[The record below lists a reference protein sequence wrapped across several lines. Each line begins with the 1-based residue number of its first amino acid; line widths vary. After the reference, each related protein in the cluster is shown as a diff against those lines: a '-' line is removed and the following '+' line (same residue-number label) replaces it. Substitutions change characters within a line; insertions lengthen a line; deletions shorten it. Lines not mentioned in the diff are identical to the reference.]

1 VADATWLQ
9 TVDFCTYCTANL
21 DRRDYL
27 LSSSPALLFS
37 PKRGALK
44 LQFPHSDY
52 HVVSRLGKAPAIL
65 SRIVGT
71 VLVVAFVGYHRRLEG
86 AIPELSNDMPEM
98 KVLTPSP
105 REEK

>member
-1 VADATWLQ
+1 MRCFKITIS
-9 TVDFCTYCTANL
+9 TFG
-21 DRRDYL
+21 
-27 LSSSPALLFS
+27 LSRCFAI
-37 PKRGALK
+37 REGAGH
-44 LQFPHSDY
+44 FVY
-52 HVVSRLGKAPAIL
+52 